1 MKFACPKCN
10 TRYSIADEKV
20 PPGKVLKF
28 PCKTCGNVVRLR
40 RKEGDANN
48 AQVLPG
54 DLGAPAAVSMTGD
67 PIETTRIASV
77 SELNK
82 LRDQSTEPT
91 KIGMPSAPVARA
103 AAAAASLSALT
114 EDGGET
120 TRIVS
125 IDQINTLRAAAAADE
140 ATTVGGP
147 SHVAP
152 VVPTAPAAAP
162 QKQTPAEPS
171 EWFVLISG
179 KQRGPMTAAQ
189 VDGMLASN
197 EIDKRTFVWKSG
209 MANWERIASV
219 DRFSGSS
226 SPVSVSPMAGNQ
238 TPAAKSAQPASAQT
252 SSAAQTMSFE
262 ESDFGR
268 RLGDELESVD
278 VDVVEEEFAPVDE
291 KTQMM
296 PQPTEGMGS
305 QQGVSAPAD
314 EGAGFYKAHTV
325 VVQNPQLLAPVGGP
339 IGDSNA
345 NPLDVADAFDP
356 RPEDKVGRA
365 TETYVGRDPLEE
377 LNDPGKLGVFD
388 DVSQNIMLPDENSGM
403 TELQNNPDY
412 LQAPPGES
420 TRVFMAT
427 AGIYK
432 KRRNNRIAA
441 VIAFFVVL
449 LIAGFIVMDQQ
460 GLIVLPGMGA
470 VYDVA
475 GVEDPNVDRAL
486 QRTETKLSEEDLDP
500 KKRAQL
506 ESMRRRLLDRSAEKE
521 DKKVGSGKK
530 KPSDKVVT
538 TETPSGDKEGV
549 KEEPAKTGD
558 QAGTEQHDMA
568 EQLFG
573 DTRKQE
579 TGLTLAKPEN
589 IQTPNLPE
597 GLTAEAIYKVVADNN
612 TSMKLCY
619 AEASRK
625 SEKLAGKM
633 EVELTIAPTGDVS
646 NADIKTAQFK
656 NSTMGTCTVKRVKT
670 WKFPRFNGDP
680 VTVQFPYVL
689 QQSF

>member
-10 TRYSIADEKV
+10 TRYSIADDKV

-40 RKEGDANN
+40 RKEGDAAN

-54 DLGAPAAVSMTGD
+54 DLGAPATVSPTGD
-67 PIETTRIASV
+67 PVETTRIASV

-82 LRDQSTEPT
+82 LRNQSTEPT
-91 KIGMPSAPVARA
+91 RIGMPAAPEARAQAAKADAPVPLA
-103 AAAAASLSALT
+103 
-114 EDGGET
+114 EGGGET

-125 IDQINTLRAAAAADE
+125 VEQINILRAAAADDPTA
-140 ATTVGGP
+140 VGGP
-147 SHVAP
+147 GMNLAATPS
-152 VVPTAPAAAP
+152 PTPTPAATP
-162 QKQTPAEPS
+162 QKQTSSEPS
-171 EWFVLISG
+171 EWFVLIAG
-179 KQRGPMTAAQ
+179 KQRGPMTASQ

-209 MANWERIASV
+209 MGNWERISAV
-219 DRFSGSS
+219 ERFAGTGTNSS
-226 SPVSVSPMAGNQ
+226 ITVNPTAGTP
-238 TPAAKSAQPASAQT
+238 TPAAGNRAIQAET
-252 SSAAQTMSFE
+252 LSFE

-268 RLGDELESVD
+268 RLGDELEASD
-278 VDVVEEEFAPVDE
+278 AAVVEDEDTTAQFAE
-291 KTQMM
+291 KTQLVA
-296 PQPTEGMGS
+296 QPATGEGS
-305 QQGVSAPAD
+305 QQGVSAKPESED
-314 EGAGFYKAHTV
+314 GAGFYKAHTV
-325 VVQNPQLLAPVGGP
+325 VVQNPSGLQAALSSASPSD
-339 IGDSNA
+339 IASA
-345 NPLDVADAFDP
+345 YDP
-356 RPEDKVGRA
+356 RPTDDKQPRA
-365 TETYVGRDPLEE
+365 TDTFHGKDPLEE
-377 LNDPGKLGVFD
+377 LNDPSSLGAFD
-388 DVSQNIMLPDENSGM
+388 DVSQNIVLPDEHSGM
-403 TELQNNPDY
+403 GALQDDPNY

-420 TRVFMAT
+420 TRVYMAT

-441 VIAFFVVL
+441 VIATVVVL

-486 QRTETKLSEEDLDP
+486 QRTEGKLSEEDLDP

-506 ESMRRRLLDRSAEKE
+506 ESLRRRLLDRSAETAQAK
-521 DKKVGSGKK
+521 GGKK
-530 KPSDKVVT
+530 KADAPKVTGT
-538 TETPSGDKEGV
+538 TTADPTTDKEGV
-549 KEEPAKTGD
+549 KENAAT
-558 QAGTEQHDMA
+558 GTEEHNMA

-597 GLTAEAIYKVVADNN
+597 GITPEAIYKVVADNN

-633 EVELTIAPTGDVS
+633 EVQMTIAPTGDVS
-646 NADIKTAQFK
+646 AADITTPQFK